1 MTSKTRVFIV
11 CALVASMA
19 AGAFAQLSSQN
30 SEWGKGPV
38 QYLFTDQEAA
48 KWKTIRTDAE
58 AQAFIDLFWARRDP
72 TPATPAN
79 EFRQEFETRVA
90 YADRQFAQGR
100 KKGSMTDR
108 GRVLVVMG
116 MPLKIERSKSQ
127 VAAPSTSPTAGASSM
142 SMADESPKQAW
153 VYEQAHT
160 TTPLGVPTVR
170 ISFVDQYSSN
180 DWTLERSASGDI
192 NGIAKRVVAQSVVSP
207 NLTEAPKFAA
217 ANVPAATTSL
227 PTPTTAVSAANALK
241 TEAYRTAITD
251 FRAAKTSPYKA
262 ASVTY
267 TELISPAGDYF
278 VPVQLYIPA
287 STGLTADSVTT
298 FFGTIEDATGNT
310 VATFEEPAKLSASKG
325 DLYFDKS
332 LKLSPGKY
340 TATLGLAGS
349 DMKPVVMA
357 TSPMELKEIS
367 KDAAGVTRLLLSG
380 DVHETTDAA
389 PIGSPY
395 AFGRL
400 KIVPK
405 GDRVFSNRD
414 EITYFVEVVNPGID
428 EATSLPKLQVKLEF
442 AGGKTADGKPGRTIS
457 APLSDAAALPLSG
470 TPGPGQYAVIA
481 GIPLGEMKNPLPAG
495 DYTMRVK
502 VFDKVKNESWTVEQP
517 LKLVAGPAAAPAQ

>member
-1 MTSKTRVFIV
+1 MTSKTRLIIA
-11 CALVASMA
+11 CALVALTAM
-19 AGAFAQLSSQN
+19 GAFAQLSSQN
-30 SEWGKGPV
+30 SDWGKGPASH
-38 QYLFTDQEAA
+38 LFTEQETA
-48 KWKTIRTDAE
+48 KWKSIKTDAE

-72 TPATPAN
+72 TPATPVN
-79 EFRQEFETRVA
+79 EFRQEFDRRVE

-108 GRVLVVMG
+108 GRVLIVLG
-116 MPLKIERSKSQ
+116 TPLKIERSKTQ
-127 VAAPSTSPTAGASSM
+127 IAAPSTSPTAGGSS
-142 SMADESPKQAW
+142 SSLADDSPKQAW
-153 VYEQAHT
+153 LYEQKHT
-160 TTPLGVPTVR
+160 TIPLGVPTAR

-180 DWTLERSASGDI
+180 DWVLERSASADV
-192 NGIAKRVVAQSVVSP
+192 NGITKRTVNQAIISP
-207 NLTEAPKFAA
+207 NLTEVPKFAA
-217 ANVPAATTSL
+217 ATPTATVSL
-227 PTPTTAVSAANALK
+227 PTPTTAVTAANALK
-241 TEAYRTAITD
+241 SDAYRTAITE

-262 ASVTY
+262 ASITY

-287 STGLTADSVTT
+287 EAGLTADSVTT
-298 FFGTIEDATGNT
+298 FFGSIEDASGNV

-332 LKLSPGKY
+332 LKLTPGKY
-340 TATLGLAGS
+340 TATLGLAGA
-349 DMKPVVMA
+349 DTKPVVMA
-357 TSPMELKEIS
+357 TSPMDLKEVS
-367 KDAAGVTRLLLSG
+367 KDTTGVTRLLLSG

-517 LKLVAGPAAAPAQ
+517 LKLVAGPAAPSAQ

>member
-1 MTSKTRVFIV
+1 MKTKTRVFIV
-11 CALVASMA
+11 CALVGSLAV
-19 AGAFAQLSSQN
+19 GAFAQLSSQN

-38 QYLFTDQEAA
+38 QHIFTEQEAA

-79 EFRQEFETRVA
+79 EFRQEFERRVD

-108 GRVLVVMG
+108 GRVLIVLG
-116 MPLKIERSKSQ
+116 TPLKVERSKSEI
-127 VAAPSTSPTAGASSM
+127 ATGGLGGSS
-142 SMADESPKQAW
+142 SSLQDESPKQSW
-153 VYEQAHT
+153 VYEQKHT
-160 TTPLGVPTVR
+160 TTPLGVPVAR

-180 DWTLERSASGDI
+180 DWTLERSASADVP
-192 NGIAKRVVAQSVVSP
+192 GITKRTIAQSVVSP

-217 ANVPAATTSL
+217 AGTPAAVTSL
-227 PTPTTAVSAANALK
+227 PTPVAPAAATNALK
-241 TEAYRTAITD
+241 SDAYRTAITE
-251 FRAAKTSPYKA
+251 FRGAKTNPYKA
-262 ASVTY
+262 ASVTF
-267 TELISPAGDYF
+267 TELLSPAGDYF

-287 STGLTADSVTT
+287 SAGLTADSVTT
-298 FFGTIEDATGNT
+298 FFGTIEDASGTT
-310 VATFEEPAKLSASKG
+310 VATFEEPATLSTSKG

-340 TATLGLAGS
+340 TATLGLAGA

-357 TSPMELKEIS
+357 TAPMDLKEVS
-367 KDAAGVTRLLLSG
+367 KDTTGVTRLVLSG

-405 GDRVFSNRD
+405 GNRVFSNRD

-457 APLSDAAALPLSG
+457 APLSDASALPLSG

-502 VFDKVKNESWTVEQP
+502 VFDKIKNESWTVEEP
-517 LKLVAGPAAAPAQ
+517 LKLVAGPAAIPAQ